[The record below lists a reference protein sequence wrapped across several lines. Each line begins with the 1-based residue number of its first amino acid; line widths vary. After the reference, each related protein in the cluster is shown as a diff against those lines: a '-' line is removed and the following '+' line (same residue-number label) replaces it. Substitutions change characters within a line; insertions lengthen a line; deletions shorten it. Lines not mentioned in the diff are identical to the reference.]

1 MADPLS
7 LVSAIVG
14 LTAVGTKL
22 FNQLYQFIESFR
34 SAPSNVLSLARE
46 LEDLCSILT
55 RLESTLN
62 SGVRHEV
69 LWLGLR
75 DVLESCVKRFSQLE
89 MLVKA
94 CGIRGGDGRFVRQWK
109 KWRWTFQ
116 EKEVTALRI
125 QLEAHKATLN
135 ITLLLATQ

>member
-14 LTAVGTKL
+14 LTAVGTKI
-22 FNQLYQFIESFR
+22 FNQLYQFIDSFR
-34 SAPSNVLSLARE
+34 SAPSNIVSLARE
-46 LEDLCSILT
+46 LEELCSILT

-62 SGVRHEV
+62 NGVRHEV

-89 MLVKA
+89 ALVKVY
-94 CGIRGGDGRFVRQWK
+94 GIRPGDRKIYWQWK

-116 EKEVTALRI
+116 EKEVAGLRV

-135 ITLLLATQ
+135 ITLLLSTQ